1 MSKKF
6 SETREI
12 RKLILCPQFVDIIL
26 AKEVAV
32 KKKKDF
38 VHPYIPNSVPAVK
51 EKMLAEIGVKS
62 ISELYEDI
70 PKNLRLKKA
79 LSLPKPKLS
88 ELELKRHVQMIL
100 NRNTS
105 CEEFTSFLGGGC
117 AHHYVPAI
125 CDEVTRRSEFLTAYA
140 GEPYEDAG
148 RFQVLF
154 EYESLMAELLD
165 FDVVNVPTYDWG
177 QAAST
182 AVRMAGRI
190 TKRKRVLVADTVSPD
205 RLAVM
210 KNYCHPVM
218 DLIPVDHD
226 SETGLLDTADL
237 ASKLTPAT
245 AAVYFENPSYLGFIE
260 TQGQKVADLAHA
272 KGALLIVGVDP
283 ISLGVLKPPSQYGA
297 DIACGDIQGLGN
309 HMYFGGAMGG
319 FIASRDEEKFVL
331 EYPSRLFGIATTSV
345 EGEWGFG
352 DVAYSRTSFD
362 KREKGKE
369 FVGTAAALHGI
380 GAAVYLSLLG
390 PQGMRD
396 LGRHI
401 LQKTQYAIKKLAAI
415 RRVRIRF
422 RSAPFKEFV
431 LDFTR
436 TGKSV
441 AKINRRLLRHGIF
454 GGKDLT
460 GEFPELGGC
469 ALYCITEMIT
479 KADIDNLAAALK
491 DYLR

>member
-1 MSKKF
+1 V
-6 SETREI
+6 ET
-12 RKLILCPQFVDIIL
+12 DIIL
-26 AKEVAV
+26 AEEVAV
-32 KKKKDF
+32 KRKNDF

-51 EKMLAEIGVKS
+51 EKMLAEVGVKN
-62 ISELYEDI
+62 IDELYEDI
-70 PKNLRLKKA
+70 PEELRLRKA
-79 LSLPKPKLS
+79 LALPKPKLS
-88 ELELKRHVQMIL
+88 ELELKRHVEKIM

-105 CEEFTSFLGGGC
+105 CEEFISFLGGGC

-125 CDEVTRRSEFLTAYA
+125 CDEITHRSEFLTAYA

-148 RFQVLF
+148 RFQALF

-190 TKRKRVLVADTVSPD
+190 TKRTRVLVADTLSPD
-205 RLAVM
+205 RLAII

-218 DLIPVDHD
+218 TLDLVKHH
-226 SETGLLDTADL
+226 SETGLLDLDDL
-237 ASKLTPAT
+237 ASKLTADT

-260 TQGQKVADLAHA
+260 TQGRKIAGLAHA
-272 KGALLIVGVDP
+272 KGALLVVGVDP

-309 HMYFGGAMGG
+309 HMYFGGALGG
-319 FIASRDEEKFVL
+319 FIATRDEEKFVM
-331 EYPSRLFGIATTSV
+331 EYPSRLFGIAKTAV

-380 GAAVYLSLLG
+380 GAAVYLSLMG
-390 PQGMRD
+390 PQGMRE

-401 LQKTQYAIKKLAAI
+401 LQKTQYAMKKLASVKGI
-415 RRVRIRF
+415 RLRF
-422 RSAPFKEFV
+422 KAAAFKELV
-431 LDFTR
+431 VDFSR

-441 AKINRRLLRHGIF
+441 AKINRHLLRQGIF

-460 GEFPELGGC
+460 GEFPNLRDC
-469 ALYCITEMIT
+469 ALYCVTEMVT
-479 KADIDNLAAALK
+479 QEDIDRLAQVLK
-491 DYLR
+491 GYLG